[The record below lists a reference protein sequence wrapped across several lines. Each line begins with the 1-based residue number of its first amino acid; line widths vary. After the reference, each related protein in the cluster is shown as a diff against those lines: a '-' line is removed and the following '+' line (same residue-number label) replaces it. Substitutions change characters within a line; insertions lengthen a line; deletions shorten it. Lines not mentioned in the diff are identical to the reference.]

1 MKIRTR
7 FPRKVQVI
15 EHTTIALADG
25 GRLAAKIWLPEDA
38 EADPVPAILEFLPY
52 RKRDG
57 TAKRDAVT
65 HSYFAGHGYACVRV
79 DLRGSGE
86 SEGLLADEYTKQEQ
100 DDGCAAIDWIARQ
113 PWCSGAVG
121 MIGISWGGFNGLQIA
136 ARRPPALKAVISLCS
151 TDDRY
156 ADDVHYMGGCLLTE
170 NLNWA
175 SVMFSIMTLPP
186 DPALVGAD
194 WRAMWL
200 ERLENHPLLI
210 EPWLTHQRRDAYWK
224 HGSVCEDYGAIEC
237 PVYAVGGWE
246 DGYSNAVFRLLA
258 NLRAPCKGL
267 IGPWAHAYP
276 HIARPGPRIG
286 FLDEALRWWDHWLKG
301 IETGIM
307 DEPRLRVWMQESAPP
322 AAERDERPGR
332 WVAEEDWPS
341 ARIEPERYALNP
353 GRLDKRPGAE
363 RPLVHRSPQTLGAAW
378 GEWCAYGSAAD
389 LATDQRED
397 DGLSLTF
404 DGAPLTRRMEILGA
418 PVADLELAVD
428 RPTAQLAL
436 RLCDVAPDGRSTRVS
451 FGVANLTHRDGHETP
466 APLEPGRRYQVR
478 VQLNE
483 IAHAFPKGHCVR
495 LAISTAYWP
504 LLWPSPEPVT
514 LTLYGG
520 ASRLLLPV
528 RPKRAEDRRL
538 TAFPPAAGAAPE
550 ARTPLRSGR
559 YERRQTRDLLTGAA
573 VIEIESD
580 DGVERIESH
589 GLEIGGSALHRY
601 GIAPDD
607 PLSARHETLYRIAHA
622 RGDWQVGSETRTVMT
637 ATATDF
643 LITATLEA
651 FENDRP
657 VFTKAWDVK
666 IPRDGT

>member
-1 MKIRTR
+1 MKNRSR
-7 FPRKVQVI
+7 FPRKVRVI
-15 EHTTIALADG
+15 EHTSIALADG
-25 GRLAAKIWLPEDA
+25 CHLAAKIWLPEDA

-57 TAKRDAVT
+57 TAKRDALT
-65 HSYFAGHGYACVRV
+65 HPYFAGHGYACVRV

-86 SEGLLADEYTKQEQ
+86 SDGLLDDEYTKQEQ
-100 DDGCAAIDWIARQ
+100 DDGCAVIDWIVRQ

-186 DPALVGAD
+186 DPELVGDD

-210 EPWLTHQRRDAYWK
+210 EPWLTHQRRDAYWQ
-224 HGSVCEDYGAIEC
+224 HASVCEDYAAIEC

-258 NLRAPCKGL
+258 NLKAPCKGL

-276 HIARPGPRIG
+276 HFARPGPQIG

-301 IETGIM
+301 LETGIM
-307 DEPRLRVWMQESAPP
+307 DEPSLRAWMQESAPP
-322 AAERDERPGR
+322 AAEREARAGR
-332 WVAEEDWPS
+332 WVAEESWPS
-341 ARIEPERYALNP
+341 ERIDTESYALNP
-353 GRLDKRPGAE
+353 GRLDKRAAAE
-363 RPLVHRSPQTLGAAW
+363 RALIHCSPQTLGAAW
-378 GEWCAYGSAAD
+378 GEWCSYGSAPD
-389 LATDQRED
+389 LAPDQRED

-404 DGAPLTRRMEILGA
+404 DGAPLSRRTEILGA
-418 PVADLELAVD
+418 PVAELEVAVD

-436 RLCDVAPDGRSTRVS
+436 RLCDLAPDGSSTRVS
-451 FGVANLTHRDGHETP
+451 FGVLNLTHRDRHETP
-466 APLEPGRRYQVR
+466 TPLEPGRRYRVQ

-483 IAHAFPKGHCVR
+483 IAHAFPKGHRIR

-514 LTLYGG
+514 LTLFSGT
-520 ASRLLLPV
+520 SRLLLPI

-538 TAFPPAAGAAPE
+538 KAFPPAAGATPE
-550 ARTPLRSGR
+550 ARTTLQSGR
-559 YERRQTRDLLTGAA
+559 YERRQTRDLVTGAT
-573 VIEIESD
+573 VIEIEAD
-580 DGVERIESH
+580 DGVERIDAH
-589 GLEIGGSALHRY
+589 GLEISGSALHRTS
-601 GIAPDD
+601 ILPDD
-607 PLSARHETLYRIAHA
+607 PLSARHETHYRIAHA
-622 RGDWQVGSETRTVMT
+622 RGDWRVGSETRTVMT

-651 FENDRP
+651 FENDRT

-666 IPRDGT
+666 IPRDGL